1 MTSNDVYERLGILE
15 QLVKH
20 LYEKTGVPLPD
31 LQAVSR
37 TQASPAV
44 LQLVASGKTIEAI
57 KVYRAETG
65 VDLATA
71 KRIVESL

>member
-1 MTSNDVYERLGILE
+1 MTSNDVYERLGVLE

-20 LYEKTGVPLPD
+20 LYEKTGVPMPD
-31 LQAVSR
+31 LQALSR
-37 TQASPAV
+37 TQVSPAV
-44 LQLVASGKTIEAI
+44 QQLAASGKTIEAI
-57 KVYRAETG
+57 KVYRDETG

>member
-1 MTSNDVYERLGILE
+1 MTSNDVYERLGVLE

-20 LYEKTGVPLPD
+20 LYEKSGVPMPD
-31 LQAVSR
+31 LRALSR
-37 TQASPAV
+37 TQVSPAV
-44 LQLVASGKTIEAI
+44 QQLVASGKTIEAI
-57 KVYRAETG
+57 KAYRAETG